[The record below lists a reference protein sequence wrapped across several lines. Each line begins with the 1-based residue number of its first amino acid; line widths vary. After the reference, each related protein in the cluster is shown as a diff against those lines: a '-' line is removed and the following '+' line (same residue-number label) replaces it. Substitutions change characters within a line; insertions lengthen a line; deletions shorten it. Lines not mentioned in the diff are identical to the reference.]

1 MDTNTTITVGVTI
14 FVAILGSVAAY
25 LNSLRIA
32 ARKDQLDHVDRQLR
46 KLYGPLFALN
56 HVSNIAWL
64 AFRQKY
70 RPGAESYWRTE
81 PGPTAEEEEAWRLWM
96 ATVFMPLIL
105 RMEEVI
111 LKHSDLI
118 EEQDMPQCF
127 IDLISHISAYK
138 PVLQKW
144 SNGDYSEH
152 VSVIRFP
159 GAALTAYLEPQYR
172 DLKLRQTRLRGEPQG
187 RQRLPKAERKAAA
200 LRAASPAPPSGRPA
214 ASTAV
219 EEGRD

>member
-1 MDTNTTITVGVTI
+1 MDTNTTITVVVTL

-32 ARKDQLDHVDRQLR
+32 SRKDRLDHVDRQLR

-56 HVSNIAWL
+56 HVSNIAWR

-70 RPGAESYWRTE
+70 RPGAESYFRTA

-96 ATVFMPLIL
+96 STVFIPLIL

-138 PVLQKW
+138 ALLQKW

-172 DLKLRQTRLRGEPQG
+172 NLKQRQTQLRGEPVG
-187 RQRLPKAERKAAA
+187 RQRVLQPGRRAAA
-200 LRAASPAPPSGRPA
+200 LPSDSTREAGPAGPPLAP
-214 ASTAV
+214 
-219 EEGRD
+219 

>member
-56 HVSNIAWL
+56 HVSNIAWI

-70 RPGAESYWRTE
+70 RPGAHSYWRTE
-81 PGPTAEEEEAWRLWM
+81 PGPTPEEEEAWRLWM
-96 ATVFMPLIL
+96 ACVFMPLIL

-138 PVLQKW
+138 AVVQKW

-172 DLKLRQTRLRGEPQG
+172 NLKSRQTRLRGDPGG
-187 RQRLPKAERKAAA
+187 RQRLREPKPASAAPH
-200 LRAASPAPPSGRPA
+200 AATPAPPSGQPA
-214 ASTAV
+214 AGAAL
-219 EEGRD
+219 EGGRD

>member
-70 RPGAESYWRTE
+70 RPGKDSYWRSE
-81 PGPTAEEEEAWRLWM
+81 PKPTAEEEEAWRLWM
-96 ATVFMPLIL
+96 ATVIMPLLL
-105 RMEEVI
+105 RMEEVV

-138 PVLQKW
+138 AVVQKW

-172 DLKLRQTRLRGEPQG
+172 NLKLRQTRLRGEPQG
-187 RQRLPKAERKAAA
+187 RQRLPKAERKTAA
-200 LRAASPAPPSGRPA
+200 LHAASPAPPSGPPA
-214 ASTAV
+214 ASMVA

>member
-1 MDTNTTITVGVTI
+1 MDTNTTITVVVTI
-14 FVAILGSVAAY
+14 FVAILGSLAAY

-32 ARKDQLDHVDRQLR
+32 SRKDQLDHVDRQLR

-56 HVSNIAWL
+56 HVSNIAWR

-81 PGPTAEEEEAWRLWM
+81 PKPTAAEEEAWRLWM
-96 ATVFMPLIL
+96 ATVFMPLLL

-111 LKHSDLI
+111 LKHADLI
-118 EEQDMPQCF
+118 DEQEMPRCF

-144 SNGDYSEH
+144 SNGDHSEH
-152 VSVIRFP
+152 VSVLRFP
-159 GAALTAYLEPQYR
+159 GAAMTAYLEPQYR
-172 DLKLRQTRLRGEPQG
+172 TLKLRQTRLRGDTEDRRRGREPK
-187 RQRLPKAERKAAA
+187 RTPAALHSASAAA
-200 LRAASPAPPSGRPA
+200 SSGLPTASAAS
-214 ASTAV
+214 
-219 EEGRD
+219 EEGRG

>member
-1 MDTNTTITVGVTI
+1 MDTNTTITVVLTLS
-14 FVAILGSVAAY
+14 VAVLGSVAAY

-32 ARKDQLDHVDRQLR
+32 SRKDQLDHVDRQLR

-56 HVSNIAWL
+56 HVSNTAWR

-81 PGPTAEEEEAWRLWM
+81 PGPTPEDEAAWRLWM
-96 ATVFMPLIL
+96 STVFMPLLL

-111 LKHSDLI
+111 LKHADLI
-118 EEQDMPQCF
+118 EEQEMPQCF

-144 SNGDYSEH
+144 SNGDHSEH
-152 VSVIRFP
+152 VSVLRFP
-159 GAALTAYLEPQYR
+159 GAAMTAYLEPQYR
-172 DLKLRQTRLRGEPQG
+172 NLKLRQTRHRGDQADRPRVREPK
-187 RQRLPKAERKAAA
+187 RTSAA
-200 LRAASPAPPSGRPA
+200 LPSASAPSLGQPA
-214 ASTAV
+214 ARVALD
-219 EEGRD
+219 EGRD

>member
-1 MDTNTTITVGVTI
+1 MDVETTITVVATI
-14 FVAILGSVAAY
+14 LVAILGSLAAY

-32 ARKDQLDHVDRQLR
+32 SRKDQLDHVDRQLR

-56 HVSNIAWL
+56 HVSNIAWR

-70 RPGAESYWRTE
+70 RPGADSYWRTE
-81 PGPTAEEEEAWRLWM
+81 PGPTAEEQEAWRLWM
-96 ATVFMPLIL
+96 STVFMPLLL

-111 LKHSDLI
+111 LEHSDLI
-118 EEQDMPQCF
+118 EEQDMPRCF

-138 PVLQKW
+138 PVMQRW

-159 GAALTAYLEPQYR
+159 GAAMTAYLEPQYR
-172 DLKLRQTRLRGEPQG
+172 MLKMRQTLLRGETAGKP
-187 RQRLPKAERKAAA
+187 RIAKPKRTPVAPT
-200 LRAASPAPPSGRPA
+200 SSPPSSGHPA
-214 ASTAV
+214 D
-219 EEGRD
+219 EGRE

>member
-56 HVSNIAWL
+56 HVSNIAWR

-70 RPGAESYWRTE
+70 RPGAESYWRTA
-81 PGPTAEEEEAWRLWM
+81 PGPTAEEQEAWRLWM

-138 PVLQKW
+138 AVLQKW

-152 VSVIRFP
+152 VSVLRFP

-172 DLKLRQTRLRGEPQG
+172 ALKLRQTQLRGEPSG
-187 RQRLPKAERKAAA
+187 RQRVPKPERAPAAPH
-200 LRAASPAPPSGRPA
+200 AASPAPPPGQPA
-214 ASTAV
+214 AAAAAD
-219 EEGRD
+219 EGRD

>member
-1 MDTNTTITVGVTI
+1 MDTNTTITVVVTL

-32 ARKDQLDHVDRQLR
+32 SRKDRLDHVDRQLR

-56 HVSNIAWL
+56 HVSNIAWR

-70 RPGAESYWRTE
+70 RPGADSYWRTE

-96 ATVFMPLIL
+96 ATVFMPLLL

-144 SNGDYSEH
+144 ASGDHSEH
-152 VSVIRFP
+152 VSVLRFP
-159 GAALTAYLEPQYR
+159 GAAMTAYLEPQYR
-172 DLKLRQTRLRGEPQG
+172 TLKLRQTRLRGETED
-187 RQRLPKAERKAAA
+187 RQRVREPKRSSAA
-200 LRAASPAPPSGRPA
+200 LPASSAPISGVPAAGAAS
-214 ASTAV
+214 
-219 EEGRD
+219 EEGRH

>member
-1 MDTNTTITVGVTI
+1 MDTNTTITVVVTL

-32 ARKDQLDHVDRQLR
+32 SRKDRLDHVDRQLR

-56 HVSNIAWL
+56 HVSNIAWR

-70 RPGAESYWRTE
+70 RPGKDSYWRSE
-81 PGPTAEEEEAWRLWM
+81 PKPTAEEEEAWRLWM
-96 ATVFMPLIL
+96 ATVIMPLLL
-105 RMEEVI
+105 RMEEVV

-138 PVLQKW
+138 AVVRKW
-144 SNGDYSEH
+144 ANGDYSEH

-172 DLKLRQTRLRGEPQG
+172 SLKLRQTQLRGEPGG
-187 RQRLPKAERKAAA
+187 RHRVREPKPASAA
-200 LRAASPAPPSGRPA
+200 LPSASPAPPSGPPA
-214 ASTAV
+214 AGAAS
-219 EEGRD
+219 EERRD

>member
-1 MDTNTTITVGVTI
+1 MDTNTTITVGVTL

-32 ARKDQLDHVDRQLR
+32 SRKDQLDHVDRQLR
-46 KLYGPLFALN
+46 RLYGPLFALN
-56 HVSNIAWL
+56 HVSNIAWR

-70 RPGAESYWRTE
+70 RPGAESYWRTA
-81 PGPTAEEEEAWRLWM
+81 PKPTAGEEEAWRLWM
-96 ATVFMPLIL
+96 ATVFMPLLL

-111 LKHSDLI
+111 LKHSDMI

-144 SNGDYSEH
+144 ASGDHSEH
-152 VSVIRFP
+152 VSVLRFP
-159 GAALTAYLEPQYR
+159 GAAMTAYLEPQYR
-172 DLKLRQTRLRGEPQG
+172 TLKLRQTRLRGETED
-187 RQRLPKAERKAAA
+187 RRRERVPKRTPAA
-200 LRAASPAPPSGRPA
+200 LPSASSAPPSGLSA
-214 ASTAV
+214 ASAAS
-219 EEGRD
+219 ERGRD

>member
-1 MDTNTTITVGVTI
+1 MDTNTTITVVVTI
-14 FVAILGSVAAY
+14 FVAVLGSVAAY

-56 HVSNIAWL
+56 HVSNIAWR

-70 RPGAESYWRTE
+70 RPGAESYFRTA

-96 ATVFMPLIL
+96 ATVFIPLIL

-118 EEQDMPQCF
+118 EEQEMPQCF

-138 PVLQKW
+138 ALMQKW

-172 DLKLRQTRLRGEPQG
+172 ALKLRQTLLRGETGG
-187 RQRLPKAERKAAA
+187 RQRVRKSERASVALPSAA
-200 LRAASPAPPSGRPA
+200 PAPLSGRPA
-214 ASTAV
+214 AVAAAAD
-219 EEGRD
+219 GRD

>member
-1 MDTNTTITVGVTI
+1 MDTNTTITVVVTL

-32 ARKDQLDHVDRQLR
+32 SRKDQLDHVDRQLR

-56 HVSNIAWL
+56 HVSNIAWR

-81 PGPTAEEEEAWRLWM
+81 PKPTPEEEEAWRLWM
-96 ATVFMPLIL
+96 ATVIMPLLL
-105 RMEEVI
+105 RMEEVV

-138 PVLQKW
+138 AVVQKW
-144 SNGDYSEH
+144 TNGDYSEH

-172 DLKLRQTRLRGEPQG
+172 ILKERQTLLRGEPSGQK
-187 RQRLPKAERKAAA
+187 RVADPKRTV
-200 LRAASPAPPSGRPA
+200 AASPAAGAVSPPGQPA
-214 ASTAV
+214 AGVTT
-219 EEGRD
+219 EERRA

>member
-56 HVSNIAWL
+56 HVSNIAWR

-70 RPGAESYWRTE
+70 RPGAESYWRTA

-138 PVLQKW
+138 AVLQKW

-152 VSVIRFP
+152 VSVLRFP

-172 DLKLRQTRLRGEPQG
+172 ALKLRQTQLRGEPSG
-187 RQRLPKAERKAAA
+187 RQRAPKPKRAPAALHAASPGPLSGQPATAAA
-200 LRAASPAPPSGRPA
+200 L
-214 ASTAV
+214 

>member
-56 HVSNIAWL
+56 HVSNIAWR

-70 RPGAESYWRTE
+70 RPGAESYWRTA
-81 PGPTAEEEEAWRLWM
+81 PGPTAGEEEAWRLWM

-138 PVLQKW
+138 AVLQKW

-152 VSVIRFP
+152 VSVLRFP

-172 DLKLRQTRLRGEPQG
+172 ELKLRQTRLRGEPSG
-187 RQRLPKAERKAAA
+187 RQRVPKPRRAPAAPHA
-200 LRAASPAPPSGRPA
+200 PSPAPPSGQPA
-214 ASTAV
+214 TAAAL

>member
-1 MDTNTTITVGVTI
+1 MDTNTTITVAVTL

-32 ARKDQLDHVDRQLR
+32 SRKDQLDHVDRQLR
-46 KLYGPLFALN
+46 QLYGPLFALN
-56 HVSNIAWL
+56 HVSNIAWR

-70 RPGAESYWRTE
+70 RPDKESYWRSE
-81 PGPTAEEEEAWRLWM
+81 PPPTAEDEAAWRLWM
-96 ATVFMPLIL
+96 ATVFMPLLL
-105 RMEEVI
+105 RMEQVI

-138 PVLQKW
+138 AVLQKW

-152 VSVIRFP
+152 VSVLRFP

-172 DLKLRQTRLRGEPQG
+172 ALKQRQTLLRGETAD
-187 RQRLPKAERKAAA
+187 RRRVRKAV
-200 LRAASPAPPSGRPA
+200 PA
-214 ASTAV
+214 AAAPAML
-219 EEGRD
+219 EEGRE

>member
-1 MDTNTTITVGVTI
+1 MDTNTTITVVVTL

-32 ARKDQLDHVDRQLR
+32 SRKDRLDHVDRQLR

-70 RPGAESYWRTE
+70 RPGAESYFRTE

-96 ATVFMPLIL
+96 STVFMPLLL

-118 EEQDMPQCF
+118 EEQDM
-127 IDLISHISAYK
+127 
-138 PVLQKW
+138 
-144 SNGDYSEH
+144 
-152 VSVIRFP
+152 
-159 GAALTAYLEPQYR
+159 
-172 DLKLRQTRLRGEPQG
+172 
-187 RQRLPKAERKAAA
+187 
-200 LRAASPAPPSGRPA
+200 
-214 ASTAV
+214 
-219 EEGRD
+219 

>member
-1 MDTNTTITVGVTI
+1 MDTNTTITVVVTV
-14 FVAILGSVAAY
+14 FVAILGSLAAY

-32 ARKDQLDHVDRQLR
+32 SRKDRLDHVDRQLR

-56 HVSNIAWL
+56 HVSNIAWV
-64 AFRQKY
+64 AFRQKN
-70 RPGAESYWRTE
+70 RPGADSYWRTE

-144 SNGDYSEH
+144 SNGDYSEN

-159 GAALTAYLEPQYR
+159 GRALTDYLEPQYR
-172 DLKLRQTRLRGEPQG
+172 NLKLRQTLLRGDSPGGQRTSEP
-187 RQRLPKAERKAAA
+187 RRKPAAP
-200 LRAASPAPPSGRPA
+200 RSASSAPPSAPPA
-214 ASTAV
+214 AAAV
-219 EEGRD
+219 ADEGRE

>member
-1 MDTNTTITVGVTI
+1 MDTNTTITVVVTL

-32 ARKDQLDHVDRQLR
+32 SRKDRLDHVDRQLR

-56 HVSNIAWL
+56 HVSNIAWR

-70 RPGAESYWRTE
+70 RPGAESYFRTA

-96 ATVFMPLIL
+96 ATVFIPLIL

-138 PVLQKW
+138 ALLQKW

-172 DLKLRQTRLRGEPQG
+172 SLKLRQNQLRGEPSG
-187 RQRLPKAERKAAA
+187 RQRVPQPKRKSVALPS
-200 LRAASPAPPSGRPA
+200 AASAPPSDPPA
-214 ASTAV
+214 AVAAV
-219 EEGRD
+219 GEGRE

>member
-1 MDTNTTITVGVTI
+1 MDTNTTITVGVTL

-32 ARKDQLDHVDRQLR
+32 SRKDQLDHVDRQLR

-70 RPGAESYWRTE
+70 RPGLESYWRSD
-81 PGPTAEEEEAWRLWM
+81 PKPTAEDEAAWRLWM
-96 ATVFMPLIL
+96 STVFMPLLL
-105 RMEEVI
+105 RMEQVI

-144 SNGDYSEH
+144 SNGDFSEH
-152 VSVIRFP
+152 VSVLRFP

-172 DLKLRQTRLRGEPQG
+172 ALKQRQTLLRGDTAG
-187 RQRLPKAERKAAA
+187 RRRARKLERAKSARPPAT
-200 LRAASPAPPSGRPA
+200 PAPPPAVAAMGDGR
-214 ASTAV
+214 
-219 EEGRD
+219 E

>member
-1 MDTNTTITVGVTI
+1 MDTNTTITVGVTL

-32 ARKDQLDHVDRQLR
+32 SRKDQLDHVDRQLR

-70 RPGAESYWRTE
+70 RPGADSYWRTA
-81 PGPTAEEEEAWRLWM
+81 PKPTAEEEEAWRLWM
-96 ATVFMPLIL
+96 STVFMPLLL

-111 LKHSDLI
+111 LKHADLI
-118 EEQDMPQCF
+118 EEQDMPRCF

-144 SNGDYSEH
+144 SNGDFSEH
-152 VSVIRFP
+152 VSVLRFP
-159 GAALTAYLEPQYR
+159 GAAMTAYLEPQYR
-172 DLKLRQTRLRGEPQG
+172 TLKLRQTRLRGETED
-187 RQRLPKAERKAAA
+187 RQRVRKPGPTPAAPY
-200 LRAASPAPPSGRPA
+200 AATVAPPSGLVAAGA
-214 ASTAV
+214 ASAK
-219 EEGRD
+219 GRE

>member
-1 MDTNTTITVGVTI
+1 MDTNTTITVVVTI
-14 FVAILGSVAAY
+14 FVAILGSLAAY

-32 ARKDQLDHVDRQLR
+32 SRKDQLDHVDRQLR

-56 HVSNIAWL
+56 HVSNIAWR

-70 RPGAESYWRTE
+70 RPGADSYWRTE
-81 PGPTAEEEEAWRLWM
+81 PKPTPEEEAAWRLWM

-144 SNGDYSEH
+144 ANGDYSEH

-159 GAALTAYLEPQYR
+159 GPAVTAYLEPQYR
-172 DLKLRQTRLRGEPQG
+172 LLKLRQTRLRGEPWG
-187 RQRLPKAERKAAA
+187 RERVAKPERKAAA
-200 LRAASPAPPSGRPA
+200 PSPAAAKLPPVQPA
-214 ASTAV
+214 VGAAAEDRS
-219 EEGRD
+219 E